1 MIELKNLSF
10 RYSGGERPSLQNIC
24 LSRPSPGLTALTG
37 PSGCGKSTLLRVIS
51 GFAPG
56 LFAGE
61 RRGSVTVNGAD
72 PAAFD
77 TLKRSAEIGVVF
89 ARPQSQLTGI
99 CATAAEEIAWGPE
112 NLGLPPEEI
121 ERRVQKYAK
130 AMQLE
135 RLLELNPEELSG
147 GQQQRLAI
155 ASVLA
160 MEPKILLLDEPA
172 AALDPSGRLQLIRLI
187 ADLAAERTVI
197 WATSK
202 LEEALQLPYWSF
214 ILEGRIIYDGPAR
227 ANALGLWLAQ
237 KQAPQLPLWLE
248 AWQRSASSGDTAN
261 ELPPADETKFIESFK
276 SRLFLP
282 DRGNGADDNPGGAEA
297 PAGREAAF
305 SLTLKELSGKRP
317 ASVSGIE
324 GFSLELRSPERIFIC
339 GANGS
344 GKTTL
349 ARLIAGLTPA
359 ARGEILLN
367 GRNIAEMSCRERA
380 ARFGFVF
387 ADPRLQIFS
396 SSVKEEIALGPRY
409 QSLPPETVEE
419 RIELAAELTG
429 LRDSLSVH
437 PYDLSASQLYRL
449 AMASILAMQ
458 TPCLILDEPTACA
471 DREFMDRFVKILDYL
486 KYVRRALTLIVSH
499 DLNLAA
505 EYADRIILIERG
517 RLRACASPARI
528 FSENYPEEELK
539 PLGLRL
545 KERFRLSADS
555 LRISRLSEELAGAGA
570 CEARAQDS
578 SPPPQ

>member
-1 MIELKNLSF
+1 MIELKDLSF
-10 RYSGGERPSLQNIC
+10 RYSGGERPSLQGVS
-24 LSRPSPGLTALTG
+24 LSWPSPCLTALVG
-37 PSGCGKSTLLRVIS
+37 PSGSGKSTLLRAIS

-61 RRGSVTVNGAD
+61 RQGSVSVNGAD

-77 TLKRSAEIGVVF
+77 TSRRSAEIGIVF

-112 NLGLPPEEI
+112 NLDLPPEEI
-121 ERRVQKYAK
+121 ERRVQKYAR

-135 RLLELNPEELSG
+135 ELLELNPEELSG

-172 AALDPSGRLQLIRLI
+172 AALDPSGRRLLIRLI
-187 ADLAAERTVI
+187 ADLAANHTVV
-197 WATSK
+197 WATSG
-202 LEEALQLPYWSF
+202 LEEALQLPHWSF
-214 ILEGRIIYDGPAR
+214 ILEGRIIYDGPAC
-227 ANALGLWLAQ
+227 AQALGIWLAQ
-237 KQAPQLPLWLE
+237 KRAPQLPLWLE
-248 AWQRSASSGDTAN
+248 ARQRSDSSGPAAG
-261 ELPPADETKFIESFK
+261 ELPPAGEAEFIESFK
-276 SRLFLP
+276 DFIPLP
-282 DRGNGADDNPGGAEA
+282 PRRNGAGYNPVGPEPTA
-297 PAGREAAF
+297 PSETAF
-305 SLTLKELSGKRP
+305 SLTLRELSGKRP

-324 GFSLELRSPERIFIC
+324 DFSLELRSPERLFIC

-367 GRNIAEMSCRERA
+367 GRNTADLSCSERA

-396 SSVKEEIALGPRY
+396 SSVKEEIALGPRC

-429 LRDSLSVH
+429 LRDCLSAH
-437 PYDLSASQLYRL
+437 PYDLNASQLYRL

-471 DREFMDRFVKILDYL
+471 DREFMDCFVKILDYL
-486 KYVRRALTLIVSH
+486 KYVRRALTLVISH

-517 RLRACASPARI
+517 RLRACAPPARV
-528 FSENYPEEELK
+528 FSENYNYPEEELK

-545 KERFRLSADS
+545 KERYGLSADS
-555 LRISRLSEELAGAGA
+555 LRLSRLSEELAGKS
-570 CEARAQDS
+570 R
-578 SPPPQ
+578 PL